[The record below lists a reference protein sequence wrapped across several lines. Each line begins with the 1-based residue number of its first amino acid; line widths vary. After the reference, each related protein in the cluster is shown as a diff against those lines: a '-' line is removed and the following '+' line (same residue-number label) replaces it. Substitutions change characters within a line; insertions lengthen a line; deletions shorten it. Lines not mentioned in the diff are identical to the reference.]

1 MYLGPSTPFVSV
13 HILSSFLPHSYK
25 FYDVSNNH
33 IIFFNLGAHDSDILF
48 EYLFVIKTGFLVE
61 SSLSI
66 GGGLCGGGW
75 V

>member
-33 IIFFNLGAHDSDILF
+33 IIFFILGARDSDI
-48 EYLFVIKTGFLVE
+48 
-61 SSLSI
+61 
-66 GGGLCGGGW
+66 
-75 V
+75 